1 MEDSLIQFE
10 DENILMRFLMG
21 DQEYAVLCENENA
34 QEGDDIYFAK
44 IDITDDGIPIARN
57 IEDDKE
63 YDAVIKY
70 YEKILN
76 EVGDDDEENDL

>member
-1 MEDSLIQFE
+1 MKDSLIQFE
-10 DENILMRFLMG
+10 DGNILMRFLIG
-21 DQEYAVLCENENA
+21 EQEYAVLCENENV

-44 IDITDDGIPIARN
+44 LDITDNGITILRN

-63 YDAVIKY
+63 YDTVIKY

-76 EVGDDDEENDL
+76 EVGDNDEEND

>member
-1 MEDSLIQFE
+1 MGDSLIQFE
-10 DENILMRFLMG
+10 DGNILMRFLMG
-21 DQEYAVLCENENA
+21 EQEYAVLCENENA

-44 IDITDDGIPIARN
+44 LNITDDGIPIVRN

-63 YDAVIKY
+63 YDSVIKY

-76 EVGDDDEENDL
+76 EVGDDDEEND

>member
-1 MEDSLIQFE
+1 MENNLIQFE
-10 DENILMRFLMG
+10 DENVLMRFLMG
-21 DQEYAVLCENENA
+21 KQEYVVLCENENV

-44 IDITDDGIPIARN
+44 LDITDDGIPIVRN

-63 YDAVIKY
+63 YDEVIKY

-76 EVGDDDEENDL
+76 EVGEDDEEDEL